1 MILLVAG
8 LAGSVVLLGCAAGPA
23 LDLLRR
29 SAVGPGTAIACWAA
43 ALAGTTIAA
52 AGSAAAALLAPPG
65 PGHGFLSRLRDCL
78 PHHGR
83 LATVA
88 AAVATAVLAAACAA
102 VLARGLPRLGRAM
115 RHRRRHREMLRLV
128 AGEDRRHP
136 DVLVLD
142 HPVPVA
148 YSLPSR
154 HRAIV
159 VSTGAQR
166 ALSAE
171 EFGAVLAHERA
182 HLRQRHHVL
191 LLALDL
197 VHAMLPWLP
206 TVRRAKARLPLL
218 LEMAADDAA
227 VRVHG
232 SKPLVGALCRLSA
245 APTGAGALGAAG
257 EPAAGALRERVLRL
271 EGAAP
276 PRPRRAVRLAAGL
289 FVVAAVT
296 APLLAG
302 AAAIAELAA
311 TC

>member
-1 MILLVAG
+1 MIPLVVG
-8 LAGSVVLLGCAAGPA
+8 LVVSVVLLGCAAGPV

-29 SAVGPGTAIACWAA
+29 SAVGPGTAIACWTA
-43 ALAGTTIAA
+43 ALAGTFIAA
-52 AGSAAAALLAPPG
+52 AGIAAAGLLAPPG
-65 PGHGFLSRLRDCL
+65 PGHGLLSRLRDCL

-83 LATVA
+83 LATAA

-102 VLARGLPRLGRAM
+102 VLARGLPRLGRAV

-128 AGEDRRHP
+128 AREDRRHP

-171 EFGAVLAHERA
+171 ELGAVLAHERA
-182 HLRQRHHVL
+182 HLRQRHHVF

-232 SKPLVGALCRLSA
+232 RKPLVDALCRLSA
-245 APTGAGALGAAG
+245 APAGAGALGAAG
-257 EPAAGALRERVLRL
+257 TPAAGALMERVLRL
-271 EGAAP
+271 EGAPA
-276 PRPRRAVRLAAGL
+276 RPRRAVRLAAGL
-289 FVVAAVT
+289 FAVAAVA

-302 AAAIAELAA
+302 AAAVVELAA
-311 TC
+311 AC

>member
-1 MILLVAG
+1 MTWVAAG
-8 LAGSVVLLGCAAGPA
+8 LVVSVVLLGCAAGPA

-29 SAVGPGTAIACWAA
+29 SALGPGTAIACWSA
-43 ALAGTTIAA
+43 ALAGTFIAA
-52 AGSAAAALLAPPG
+52 AGAAAAALLTPPG
-65 PGHGFLSRLRDCL
+65 PGHGFLEWLSDCL

-83 LATVA
+83 LATAVA
-88 AAVATAVLAAACAA
+88 AAASAALAAACGA
-102 VLARGLPRLGRAM
+102 VLARGLPRFGRAV
-115 RHRRRHREMLRLV
+115 RRRRRHREALRLV
-128 AGEDRRHP
+128 AREHRRHA

-159 VSTGAQR
+159 LSTGALE
-166 ALSAE
+166 ALTAE
-171 EFGAVLAHERA
+171 ELGAVLAHERA
-182 HLRQRHHVL
+182 HLRQRHHLL
-191 LLALDL
+191 LLAVDL
-197 VHAMLPWLP
+197 GHAMLPWLP

-232 SKPLVGALCRLSA
+232 RKALVDALRRLSA
-245 APTGAGALGAAG
+245 VPAAGGALGAVGA
-257 EPAAGALRERVLRL
+257 PATGAPAERMLRL
-271 EGAAP
+271 EAADP
-276 PRPRRAVRLAAGL
+276 AGPRPAARFVAGL
-289 FVVAAVT
+289 FAAAAVT

-302 AAAIAELAA
+302 AVAIAELAR